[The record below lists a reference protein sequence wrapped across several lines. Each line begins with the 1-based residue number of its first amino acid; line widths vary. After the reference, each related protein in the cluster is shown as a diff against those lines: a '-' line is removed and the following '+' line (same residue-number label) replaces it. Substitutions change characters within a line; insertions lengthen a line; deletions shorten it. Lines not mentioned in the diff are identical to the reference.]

1 MNPELIFLI
10 PLVIAV
16 INGIETN
23 FKEAIKLY
31 LLYQIVSLGLLGI
44 LNLQQRDV
52 NSSLFLLLGVV

>member
-23 FKEAIKLY
+23 FIETVKLY
-31 LLYQIVSLGLLGI
+31 LLYQIVSLGLLVI
-44 LNLQQRDV
+44 LNLQ
-52 NSSLFLLLGVV
+52 

>member
-23 FKEAIKLY
+23 FKEIVKLY
-31 LLYQIVSLGLLGI
+31 LLYQIVSFGLWGI
-44 LNLQQRDV
+44 LNLQ
-52 NSSLFLLLGVV
+52 

>member
-23 FKEAIKLY
+23 FIEIVKLY

-44 LNLQQRDV
+44 LNLQ
-52 NSSLFLLLGVV
+52 

>member
-23 FKEAIKLY
+23 FIEIIKLY
-31 LLYQIVSLGLLGI
+31 LLYQIVSLRLLGI
-44 LNLQQRDV
+44 LNLQ
-52 NSSLFLLLGVV
+52 

>member
-23 FKEAIKLY
+23 FIEIVKLY
-31 LLYQIVSLGLLGI
+31 LLYQIVSFGLWGI
-44 LNLQQRDV
+44 LNLQ
-52 NSSLFLLLGVV
+52 

>member
-23 FKEAIKLY
+23 FIEIVKLY
-31 LLYQIVSLGLLGI
+31 LLYQIVSLGILGI

-52 NSSLFLLLGVV
+52 NSSLFLLLGVF

>member
-23 FKEAIKLY
+23 FKETVKWNFCRDINKYKEILY
-31 LLYQIVSLGLLGI
+31 FNNY
-44 LNLQQRDV
+44 
-52 NSSLFLLLGVV
+52 

>member
-16 INGIETN
+16 MNGIETN
-23 FKEAIKLY
+23 FKEIIKLY

-44 LNLQQRDV
+44 LNLQ
-52 NSSLFLLLGVV
+52 

>member
-23 FKEAIKLY
+23 FIETVKLY
-31 LLYQIVSLGLLGI
+31 LLYQIVSFGLWVI
-44 LNLQQRDV
+44 LNLQ
-52 NSSLFLLLGVV
+52 